1 VKGCR
6 KMLLNYI
13 LNLFLYFPEDKSEY
27 IPAMITFTLFMIAA
41 VLAMRFIIKISKRQE
56 EKAKEFEEQLR
67 KQNII
72 KDEQ

>member
-1 VKGCR
+1 
-6 KMLLNYI
+6 MLLNYI

-27 IPAMITFTLFMIAA
+27 IPAGITFTLFFIAA
-41 VLAMRFIIKISKRQE
+41 IVATRLIIKISKRQE

-72 KDEQ
+72 KDDQQL